1 MNERETEFRPLQE
14 MKQQLCGAQ
23 LVHMLFFFFAGHI
36 ILSLIYMFG
45 LALAG
50 SRSLHMVALEGCLAC
65 RLRGFI
71 VQPRRGIG
79 R

>member
-1 MNERETEFRPLQE
+1 

-23 LVHMLFFFFAGHI
+23 LVYMLFFLQGTLG

-45 LALAG
+45 VALAG